1 MAYKEYKSLNLT
13 EIDSEIL
20 KFWQSNKIFEKSI
33 SERDGAKPFVFYEGP
48 PSANGQP
55 GIHHVMARTVKD
67 IFCRFHTMLGEK
79 VERKGGWDTHG
90 LPIELNV
97 EKELGITKDDIGK
110 SISIEDYNAKCRET
124 VMKFKDRWDDIT
136 QRMGYWVDL
145 DNPYITFDNNYIETV
160 WYLLQML
167 YTKNYLYKGYSIQP
181 YSPAAGTGLSTHEL
195 NLPGAYKEVKDT
207 TAVAL
212 FKVIHDDN
220 ANFLFETPDEDVR
233 FAAWTTTP
241 WTLPSNTALAVG
253 EDIVYVKIKTFNP
266 YTALAQSIVMAADLV
281 PTWFKVEGADAE
293 MSYTAGQKLLPYRIV
308 DEYKGKDLTFIR
320 YEQLL
325 PYAQPDEGD
334 AFRVIKGDF
343 VTTTDGTGIVHI
355 APSFGADDRRAAMAN
370 GIGSLTL
377 VDRQGKFT
385 DEAGP
390 FAGRYVKDYKNEGE
404 NFKDVDVDIAILL
417 KQENKAFN
425 VQKFV
430 HNYPHCWRTDKPV
443 LYYPLDSWF
452 VRASAAKE
460 RMAELNRT
468 INWKPE
474 HTGSGRFGVWLENVL
489 DWNLSRSRYWGIPLP
504 IWRTEDGSEEIIIGS
519 KEELLQKAEE
529 AFKAGILKIQDK
541 SGAIFTTNTD
551 GHLTYREGF
560 DLHRPYIDE
569 VVLLSKQGKPMYREP
584 DLIDVWF
591 DSGSMPYAQWH
602 FPFENLDKFKANF
615 PSDFIAEGVDQTRGW
630 FYTLHAIATMC
641 FDSVAFKN
649 VVSNGLVLDK
659 DGMKMS
665 KSKGNV
671 VDPFKTLDQYGVDAT
686 RWYMITNAQPWD
698 NLKFDLEGIDEAR
711 RKFFGTLYNTYSFFA
726 LYANID
732 GFTFS
737 EAYMPLE
744 KRPEIDRWIISKL
757 NSLVKEVRELLS
769 DYEPT
774 NAGRK
779 IEQFVDENLSNWYV
793 RLCRR
798 RFWKG
803 EYTEDKV
810 AAYQTLYEC
819 MTTVSKLIAPIA
831 PFFADWL
838 YRNLNGGSGL
848 EKHESVHL
856 AYFPADNEDVID
868 KNLEKRMEYAQRI
881 SSLGLSLRKKE
892 KIRVRQPLQ
901 KLIVPALSL
910 DFKTK
915 VEAVRDLIEAE
926 LNIKELLV
934 TADTEGLIK
943 KGAKPNFQTL
953 GKRLGKQM
961 KLAQNVISNLSQ
973 ADIRQFEQTNHYVL
987 ETPDGD
993 FDLTLEDVII
1003 TSEDI
1008 PGWLVAVDNEITV
1021 ALDIAITP
1029 ELKAE
1034 GIARELVNRIQ
1045 NIRKNSDFL
1054 VTDRINIKV
1063 EPIDMTK
1070 EAVALFANYI
1080 ANEVLA
1086 DSISLEANEGEEV
1099 ELLDDINIRI
1109 QVEKA

>member
-145 DNPYITFDNNYIETV
+145 DNPYITFDNDYIETV

-868 KNLEKRMEYAQRI
+868 KNLEKRMEYSQRI

>member
-145 DNPYITFDNNYIETV
+145 DNPYITFDNDYIETV

-529 AFKAGILKIQDK
+529 AFKAGVLKIQDK

>member
-1 MAYKEYKSLNLT
+1 
-13 EIDSEIL
+13 
-20 KFWQSNKIFEKSI
+20 
-33 SERDGAKPFVFYEGP
+33 
-48 PSANGQP
+48 
-55 GIHHVMARTVKD
+55 
-67 IFCRFHTMLGEK
+67 
-79 VERKGGWDTHG
+79 
-90 LPIELNV
+90 
-97 EKELGITKDDIGK
+97 
-110 SISIEDYNAKCRET
+110 
-124 VMKFKDRWDDIT
+124 
-136 QRMGYWVDL
+136 
-145 DNPYITFDNNYIETV
+145 
-160 WYLLQML
+160 
-167 YTKNYLYKGYSIQP
+167 
-181 YSPAAGTGLSTHEL
+181 
-195 NLPGAYKEVKDT
+195 
-207 TAVAL
+207 
-212 FKVIHDDN
+212 
-220 ANFLFETPDEDVR
+220 
-233 FAAWTTTP
+233 
-241 WTLPSNTALAVG
+241 
-253 EDIVYVKIKTFNP
+253 
-266 YTALAQSIVMAADLV
+266 
-281 PTWFKVEGADAE
+281 
-293 MSYTAGQKLLPYRIV
+293 
-308 DEYKGKDLTFIR
+308 
-320 YEQLL
+320 
-325 PYAQPDEGD
+325 
-334 AFRVIKGDF
+334 
-343 VTTTDGTGIVHI
+343 
-355 APSFGADDRRAAMAN
+355 
-370 GIGSLTL
+370 
-377 VDRQGKFT
+377 
-385 DEAGP
+385 
-390 FAGRYVKDYKNEGE
+390 
-404 NFKDVDVDIAILL
+404 
-417 KQENKAFN
+417 
-425 VQKFV
+425 
-430 HNYPHCWRTDKPV
+430 
-443 LYYPLDSWF
+443 
-452 VRASAAKE
+452 
-460 RMAELNRT
+460 
-468 INWKPE
+468 
-474 HTGSGRFGVWLENVL
+474 
-489 DWNLSRSRYWGIPLP
+489 
-504 IWRTEDGSEEIIIGS
+504 
-519 KEELLQKAEE
+519 
-529 AFKAGILKIQDK
+529 
-541 SGAIFTTNTD
+541 
-551 GHLTYREGF
+551 
-560 DLHRPYIDE
+560 
-569 VVLLSKQGKPMYREP
+569 MYREP

-737 EAYMPLE
+737 EAYLPLE

-868 KNLEKRMEYAQRI
+868 KDLEKRMEYAQRI